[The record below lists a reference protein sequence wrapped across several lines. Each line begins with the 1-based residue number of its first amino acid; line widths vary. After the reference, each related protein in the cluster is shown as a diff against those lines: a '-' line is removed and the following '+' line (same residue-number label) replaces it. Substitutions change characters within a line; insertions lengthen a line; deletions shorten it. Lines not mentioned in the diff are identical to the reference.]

1 MQHSING
8 NNYVKSIL
16 NYVKILFSQ
25 CDYLQS
31 NIISLQKN
39 IGDTDFLTETT
50 KSLKDINQKLHFIE
64 NKILNFDKD
73 KMSKLLLESNIIS
86 ELNEIEITLNNRLNT
101 EINRLIQSYLTS
113 DNSKN
118 DNTNRY
124 HKN

>member
-39 IGDTDFLTETT
+39 IVDTDFLTETT

-101 EINRLIQSYLTS
+101 KINRLIQSYLTS

>member
-39 IGDTDFLTETT
+39 IVDTDFLTETT

-101 EINRLIQSYLTS
+101 KINRLIQSYLTS

-118 DNTNRY
+118 DNINRY

>member
-101 EINRLIQSYLTS
+101 KINRLIQSYLTS

-118 DNTNRY
+118 DNINRY